1 MAKRIPTVGIIG
13 LGFGRAH
20 IPAFQANGA
29 EVVAVCQRDQA
40 TARAVADKYGVP
52 RVFER
57 WQDMLAEAH
66 PEIVV
71 IASPPHLHHAI
82 ALAAFAGGAHVL
94 CEKPLAMTAAEG
106 RDMVEAAARAGR
118 IGMTCFNWRFPAAM
132 QRFHAMVEAGHVG
145 RPFHIGVRWL
155 GGRWA
160 EETAP
165 ATWRMDRAQAGHGA
179 MGDMG
184 VHVIDLLR
192 WNFGEIARVMADEGI
207 AFPSRSAPGVDRP
220 ADAEDFCTVIAELA
234 SGARATFTVSRV
246 ARGANEQTVECY
258 GSQGGLTYKLD
269 RVGSRWYRGQ
279 LTGHGGQRRPRARLD
294 FRRPP
299 EVDGR
304 GRSAR
309 GDGQGHDRTARQAL
323 PHRDKE
329 GRARLALA
337 RGRPPRPRSPR
348 RSPGIPQ
355 DARLGP
361 SPQACVGARGARAI
375 ARDPHPRARGFD
387 PEPAR
392 SRWASRRVQLRGGAR
407 RPGARRTP
415 VR

>member
-52 RVFER
+52 RVFEK

-71 IASPPHLHHAI
+71 IASPPHLHHDI

-207 AFPSRSAPGVDRP
+207 AFPSRSAPGIDRP
-220 ADAEDFCTVIAELA
+220 PDAEDFCTVIAELA
-234 SGARATFTVSRV
+234 SGAQATFTVSRV

-269 RVGSRWYRGQ
+269 RVGFRWYRGELQ
-279 LTGHGGQRRPRARLD
+279 ATEG
-294 FRRPP
+294 
-299 EVDGR
+299 
-304 GRSAR
+304 SA
-309 GDGQGHDRTARQAL
+309 
-323 PHRDKE
+323 
-329 GRARLALA
+329 ALA
-337 RGRPPRPRSPR
+337 PVSIAAGLPKSTGEGDQLEVTGKATIGPLVKRFLTAIKKGEQASPSLEDGLR
-348 RSPGIPQ
+348 AQ
-355 DARLGP
+355 EVLDAVLESLRT
-361 SPQACVGARGARAI
+361 RA
-375 ARDPHPRARGFD
+375 
-387 PEPAR
+387 
-392 SRWASRRVQLRGGAR
+392 WA
-407 RPGARRTP
+407 P
-415 VR
+415 VPKPV